1 MSDRCNV
8 VSMTPSPKSAILDL
22 LQTTRGRSMPVRA
35 LVEAGA
41 ILGLAE
47 NGMRVALARLVARG
61 LVERDGPGRYRLAA
75 PAQPISRRVGGWTS
89 ADQRSVSWDGGW
101 IGALTQGRAKSDRA
115 TRRGDARALAFIG
128 FARLTS
134 ALWIRPDNLRGGVA
148 AAREALHELGLDPH
162 VSVLRLS
169 QLDPKT
175 EARARRLWDSD
186 ALAAAQRHAREA
198 LERSAAR
205 LTRLSP
211 AAAMAET
218 FLVGG
223 RAIRQIALDPCLPE
237 AIAPEK
243 ERRALVAAMREY
255 DRAGRAC
262 WRDFMRAHDAPHR
275 AAPANLAGLSGEA
288 RAAALGSHS

>member
-1 MSDRCNV
+1 MAAMV
-8 VSMTPSPKSAILDL
+8 PSPKSAILDL
-22 LQTTRGRSMPVRA
+22 LQTTRGRSLPVRA

-41 ILGLAE
+41 LFGLQE
-47 NGMRVALARLVARG
+47 NGMRVALARLVSRG
-61 LVERDGPGRYRLAA
+61 LVERDGPGRYRLA
-75 PAQPISRRVGGWTS
+75 PGAQPISRRVGGWTS
-89 ADQRSVSWDGGW
+89 ADQRAVRWDGGW
-101 IGALTQGRAKSDRA
+101 IGVLTQGRANGARA
-115 TRRGDARALAFIG
+115 TRRGDARALAFLG
-128 FARLTS
+128 FARL
-134 ALWIRPDNLRGGVA
+134 APGLWIRPDNLRGGVEA
-148 AAREALHELGLDPH
+148 TREALHELGLDPH

-169 QLDPKT
+169 ELDART
-175 EARARRLWDSD
+175 EARARRLWNAES
-186 ALAAAQRHAREA
+186 LVAAQRQAREA
-198 LERSAAR
+198 LERSAGK
-205 LTRLSP
+205 LERLSP
-211 AAAMAET
+211 AAAMVET

-243 ERRALVAAMREY
+243 ERRALVVAMREY